1 MVDSED
7 RQCHVDRVVGHGKR
21 FGSGLDRGSR
31 MGGALDEHG
40 CRGFDGGKGST
51 GRVGWR
57 LGRVSA
63 AWSPAMASQRREHPW
78 LEPIR
83 AVLGVLQI
91 EPHP

>member
-7 RQCHVDRVVGHGKR
+7 RQCHADRVVGHGKR

-51 GRVGWR
+51 GRVG
-57 LGRVSA
+57 
-63 AWSPAMASQRREHPW
+63 
-78 LEPIR
+78 
-83 AVLGVLQI
+83 
-91 EPHP
+91 